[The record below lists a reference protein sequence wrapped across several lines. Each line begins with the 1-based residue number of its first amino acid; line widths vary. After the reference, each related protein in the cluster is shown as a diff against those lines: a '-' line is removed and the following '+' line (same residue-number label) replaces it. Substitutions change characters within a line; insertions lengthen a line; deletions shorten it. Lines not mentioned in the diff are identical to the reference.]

1 MPRTRNKK
9 WIVRPSTFLTA
20 IATVQG
26 AVELGI
32 DRLAADDHEVC
43 GGTFI
48 HSQVEAG
55 KSPRQIIAGW
65 QPNEQEFRRQRTP
78 YLLY

>member
-20 IATVQG
+20 TAPCT
-26 AVELGI
+26 VELGI
-32 DRLAADDHEVC
+32 DRLAADDYEVC